1 MHQQNEQMKFILQ
14 HIQLKSLMPTPHP
27 DPPSSDDIV
36 DQSCDGG
43 P

>member
-1 MHQQNEQMKFILQ
+1 MKLILQ
-14 HIQLKSLMPTPHP
+14 HIQLKSPMPTTPY

-43 P
+43 PHDH